1 MPQKQKYLLVAVLAW
16 AIIATS
22 LASYLYLENNRL
34 SREISYLGGRVVI
47 VNVGIDYGNGTIVW
61 FNNTALPRGSTA
73 LTALVSV
80 ARVEYKLYPMGA
92 YVTSV
97 NSVQEKIISKNEG
110 YSWLWYRYDQAKKT
124 LVLGEVAADKYIL
137 ASGDTIV
144 WKYEHWKF

>member
-1 MPQKQKYLLVAVLAW
+1 MPQKQNYLLVAVLAW
-16 AIIATS
+16 AIIATT

-47 VNVGIDYGNGTIVW
+47 VNVGIDYGNGTIAW
-61 FNNTALPRGSTA
+61 FNSTALPRGSTA

-80 ARVEYKLYPMGA
+80 AQVEYKLGSWGA

-110 YSWLWYRYDQAKKT
+110 YSWMWYRYDQAKKA
-124 LVLGEVAADKYIL
+124 LVLGEVAADKYKL
-137 ASGDTIV
+137 ASGETIV
-144 WKYEHWKF
+144 WRYEHWKF